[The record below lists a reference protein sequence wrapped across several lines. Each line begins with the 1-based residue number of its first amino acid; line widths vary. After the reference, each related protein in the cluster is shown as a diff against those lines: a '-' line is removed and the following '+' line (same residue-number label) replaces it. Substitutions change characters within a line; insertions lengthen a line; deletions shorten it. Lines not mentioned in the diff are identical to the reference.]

1 MYIYVILRQGQKTLV
16 PCEHNFTSDTLK
28 GLRSAGQQNGEL
40 IIEKLH
46 LIRKLK
52 FRIFNSMAV
61 IFYLSFHM
69 LSYFWVIHNL

>member
-1 MYIYVILRQGQKTLV
+1 MYICVLRQGQKILV
-16 PCEHNFTSDTLK
+16 PCERNITSDTLK
-28 GLRSAGQQNGEL
+28 GLRSAGQQNREL
-40 IIEKLH
+40 IIEKRH

-69 LSYFWVIHNL
+69 LSYFRVNHNF